1 MVLYQLRIRFRMVEM
16 KIIKKI
22 PLQEIDLSDET
33 FSVNFMPDLQGL
45 RSSIKAIGL
54 IQPVLLRK
62 KEDQY
67 QIVCGFRRISV
78 LKELGIR
85 EVESRIL
92 GESERDELELFSI
105 SLHENLTSR
114 GFNSVEKAIIL
125 YKLVHHFQIEP
136 SAVIQHYLPLFSLEP
151 NEKIL
156 GTYLSLAEM
165 EDEIK
170 RYVLKEEVSRS
181 NIRQLATLSSD
192 DQRSLLSLIVPLKL
206 GENRLREM
214 LTLLNEI
221 TRRDQVS
228 LRNVIDRPEIQ
239 ALLSQKELT
248 PIQRTERVKRVLM
261 DLRYPKIRRMEEEF
275 EKNRKDLNMPSNLSL
290 HHQPFF
296 EGRGLRIEFQFESVD
311 EYRAILSSLS
321 LLADKEEFREMIQAT
336 G

>member
-1 MVLYQLRIRFRMVEM
+1 MVEM
-16 KIIKKI
+16 KIIDKI
-22 PLQEIDLSDET
+22 PLQQIDLLDET
-33 FSVNFMPDLQGL
+33 FSVNFMPDLQSL

-62 KEDQY
+62 KEDKY
-67 QIVCGFRRISV
+67 QVVCGFRRISV
-78 LKELGIR
+78 LKELGSR

-114 GFNSVEKAIIL
+114 GFNSVEKAITL

-136 SAVIQHYLPLFSLEP
+136 SAVIQRYLPLFSLEP

-165 EDEIK
+165 EDEVK

-181 NIRQLATLSSD
+181 NIRLLARMSSQD
-192 DQRSLLSLIVPLKL
+192 RMALHPLLSRLKL

-221 TRRDQVS
+221 SRREQVS
-228 LRNVIDRPEIQ
+228 IKEIIDLTEIQ
-239 ALLSQKELT
+239 AFLSQKELT

-261 DLRYPKIRRMEEEF
+261 GLRYPKMRRMEEEF
-275 EKNRKDLNMPSNLSL
+275 EKNRKDLNVRSNLSL

-296 EGRGLRIEFQFESVD
+296 EGRGLKAEFQFETME
-311 EYRAILSSLS
+311 EYRTILSDLS
-321 LLADKEEFREMIQAT
+321 NLVDREEFQKILRST
-336 G
+336 

>member
-1 MVLYQLRIRFRMVEM
+1 MVREWWIM
-16 KIIKKI
+16 KSIQKI

-45 RSSIKAIGL
+45 RSSIKTIGL

-114 GFNSVEKAIIL
+114 GFNSVEKAITL

-136 SAVIQHYLPLFSLEP
+136 SAVIQRYLPLFSLEP

-165 EDEIK
+165 EDEVK

-181 NIRQLATLSSD
+181 NIRRLATLSSD
-192 DQRSLLSLIVPLKL
+192 DRRALLSLIFPLKL

-221 TRRDQVS
+221 AHREQAS
-228 LRNVIDRPEIQ
+228 IKEIIDRPEIQ
-239 ALLSQKELT
+239 AFLSQKELT

-261 DLRYPKIRRMEEEF
+261 GLRYPKMRRMEEEF
-275 EKNRKDLNMPSNLSL
+275 EKKRKELNLPSGVSL
-290 HHQPFF
+290 HHPPYF
-296 EGRGLRIEFQFESVD
+296 EGKGLRIEFQFQTLEEFRSIV
-311 EYRAILSSLS
+311 RSLS
-321 LLADKEEFREMIQAT
+321 LLSDREEFKEIFQSP
-336 G
+336 

>member
-1 MVLYQLRIRFRMVEM
+1 MVIYQLRIRFRMVEM
-16 KIIKKI
+16 KIIDKI
-22 PLQEIDLSDET
+22 PLQQIDLLDET
-33 FSVNFMPDLQGL
+33 FSVNFMPDLQSL

-62 KEDQY
+62 KEDEY
-67 QIVCGFRRISV
+67 QVVCGFRRISV
-78 LKELGIR
+78 LKELGSR

-114 GFNSVEKAIIL
+114 GFNPVEKAITL

-136 SAVIQHYLPLFSLEP
+136 SAVVERYLPLFSLEP

-165 EDEIK
+165 EDEVK

-181 NIRQLATLSSD
+181 NIRRLATLSSD
-192 DQRSLLSLIVPLKL
+192 DRRALLSLIFPLKL

-221 TRRDQVS
+221 AHREQAS
-228 LRNVIDRPEIQ
+228 IKEIIDRPEIQ
-239 ALLSQKELT
+239 TFLSQKELT

-261 DLRYPKIRRMEEEF
+261 GLRYPKMRRMEEEF
-275 EKNRKDLNMPSNLSL
+275 EKNRKDLNVPSNLSL

-296 EGRGLRIEFQFESVD
+296 EGRGLKAEFQFETME
-311 EYRAILSSLS
+311 EYEAILNSLS
-321 LLADKEEFREMIQAT
+321 ELVDKKEFKKLIESS
-336 G
+336 

>member
-1 MVLYQLRIRFRMVEM
+1 MVIYQLRIRFRMVEM
-16 KIIKKI
+16 KIIQKI
-22 PLQEIDLSDET
+22 PIQQIDLSDET
-33 FSVNFMPDLQGL
+33 FSVNFMPDLQSL

-78 LKELGIR
+78 LKELGSR

-114 GFNSVEKAIIL
+114 GFNSVEKAITL

-151 NEKIL
+151 NEMIL

-165 EDEIK
+165 EDEVK

-181 NIRQLATLSSD
+181 NIRRLATLSSD
-192 DQRSLLSLIVPLKL
+192 DRRILLSLIFPLKL

-214 LTLLNEI
+214 LTLLDEI
-221 TRRDQVS
+221 THREQVS
-228 LRNVIDRPEIQ
+228 IKEIIDRPEIQ
-239 ALLSQKELT
+239 AFLSQKELT
-248 PIQRTERVKRVLM
+248 PIQRTERVKRVLVG
-261 DLRYPKIRRMEEEF
+261 LRYPKMRRMEEEF
-275 EKNRKDLNMPSNLSL
+275 EKNRKNLNLPSNLSL

-296 EGRGLRIEFQFESVD
+296 EGRGLRAEFQFETME
-311 EYRAILSSLS
+311 EYKAILNSLS
-321 LLADKEEFREMIQAT
+321 ELADKKEFKKLIESS
-336 G
+336 

>member
-1 MVLYQLRIRFRMVEM
+1 M
-16 KIIKKI
+16 KIIDKI
-22 PLQEIDLSDET
+22 PLQQIDLLDET
-33 FSVNFMPDLQGL
+33 FSVNFMPDLQSL

-78 LKELGIR
+78 LKELGSR

-114 GFNSVEKAIIL
+114 GFNPVEKAITL

-136 SAVIQHYLPLFSLEP
+136 SAVVERYLPLFSLEP

-165 EDEIK
+165 EDEVK

-181 NIRQLATLSSD
+181 NIRRLATLSSD
-192 DQRSLLSLIVPLKL
+192 DRRALLSLISPLKL

-214 LTLLNEI
+214 LTLL
-221 TRRDQVS
+221 
-228 LRNVIDRPEIQ
+228 
-239 ALLSQKELT
+239 
-248 PIQRTERVKRVLM
+248 
-261 DLRYPKIRRMEEEF
+261 
-275 EKNRKDLNMPSNLSL
+275 
-290 HHQPFF
+290 
-296 EGRGLRIEFQFESVD
+296 
-311 EYRAILSSLS
+311 
-321 LLADKEEFREMIQAT
+321 
-336 G
+336 

>member
-1 MVLYQLRIRFRMVEM
+1 M
-16 KIIKKI
+16 KIIDKI
-22 PLQEIDLSDET
+22 PLQQIDLLDET
-33 FSVNFMPDLQGL
+33 FSVNFMPDLQSL

-78 LKELGIR
+78 LKELGSR

-114 GFNSVEKAIIL
+114 GFNSVEKAITL

-136 SAVIQHYLPLFSLEP
+136 SAVVEHYLPLFSLEP

-165 EDEIK
+165 EDEVK

-181 NIRQLATLSSD
+181 NIRRLATLSSD
-192 DQRSLLSLIVPLKL
+192 DRRALLFLIFPLKL

-221 TRRDQVS
+221 AHREQAS
-228 LRNVIDRPEIQ
+228 IKEIIDRPEIQ
-239 ALLSQKELT
+239 AFLSQKELT
-248 PIQRTERVKRVLM
+248 PIQRTERVKR
-261 DLRYPKIRRMEEEF
+261 
-275 EKNRKDLNMPSNLSL
+275 
-290 HHQPFF
+290 
-296 EGRGLRIEFQFESVD
+296 
-311 EYRAILSSLS
+311 
-321 LLADKEEFREMIQAT
+321 
-336 G
+336 

>member
-1 MVLYQLRIRFRMVEM
+1 M
-16 KIIKKI
+16 KILDKI
-22 PLQEIDLSDET
+22 PLQQIDLSDET
-33 FSVNFMPDLQGL
+33 FSVNFMPDLQSL

-78 LKELGIR
+78 LKELGSR

-114 GFNSVEKAIIL
+114 GFNSVEKAITL

-136 SAVIQHYLPLFSLEP
+136 SAVIQRYLPLFSLEP

-165 EDEIK
+165 EDEVK

-181 NIRQLATLSSD
+181 NIRLLARMSSQD
-192 DQRSLLSLIVPLKL
+192 RMAIHPLLSRLKL

-221 TRRDQVS
+221 SRRERVS
-228 LRNVIDRPEIQ
+228 IKEIIDLTEIQ
-239 ALLSQKELT
+239 AFLSQKELT
-248 PIQRTERVKRVLM
+248 PIQRTERVKKVLM
-261 DLRYPKIRRMEEEF
+261 GLRYPKMRQMEEEF
-275 EKNRKDLNMPSNLSL
+275 EKKRKELNLPSGVSL
-290 HHQPFF
+290 HHPPYF
-296 EGRGLRIEFQFESVD
+296 EGKGLRIEFQFQTLEEFRSIVT
-311 EYRAILSSLS
+311 SLS
-321 LLADKEEFREMIQAT
+321 LLSDREEFKEIFQSP
-336 G
+336 

>member
-1 MVLYQLRIRFRMVEM
+1 M
-16 KIIKKI
+16 KPIQKI

-33 FSVNFMPDLQGL
+33 FSVNFMPDLQDL

-62 KEDQY
+62 KGDQY

-78 LKELGIR
+78 LKELGSR

-114 GFNSVEKAIIL
+114 GFNSVEKAITF

-136 SAVIQHYLPLFSLEP
+136 SAVIQRYLPLFSLEP

-165 EDEIK
+165 EDEVK
-170 RYVLKEEVSRS
+170 KYVLKEGVSRS
-181 NIRQLATLSSD
+181 NIRRLATLSSD
-192 DQRSLLSLIVPLKL
+192 DRRSLLSLIVPLKL

-214 LTLLNEI
+214 ITLLDEI
-221 TRRDQVS
+221 TRREQVIIKEI
-228 LRNVIDRPEIQ
+228 IDRPEIQ
-239 ALLSQKELT
+239 AFLSQKELT

-261 DLRYPKIRRMEEEF
+261 GLRYPKMRRMEEEF
-275 EKNRKDLNMPSNLSL
+275 EKKRKELNLPSGVSL
-290 HHQPFF
+290 HHPPYF
-296 EGRGLRIEFQFESVD
+296 EGNGLRIEFQFESVD

>member
-1 MVLYQLRIRFRMVEM
+1 MVIYQLRIRFRMVEM
-16 KIIKKI
+16 KIIQKI
-22 PLQEIDLSDET
+22 PIQQIDLSDET
-33 FSVNFMPDLQGL
+33 LSVNFMPDLQSL

-78 LKELGIR
+78 LKELGSR

-114 GFNSVEKAIIL
+114 GFNSVEKAITL

-165 EDEIK
+165 EDEVK

-181 NIRQLATLSSD
+181 NIRRLATLSSD
-192 DQRSLLSLIVPLKL
+192 DRRALLSLISPLKL

-221 TRRDQVS
+221 AHREQAS
-228 LRNVIDRPEIQ
+228 IKEIIDRPEIQ
-239 ALLSQKELT
+239 AFLSQKELT
-248 PIQRTERVKRVLM
+248 PIQRTERVKKVLM
-261 DLRYPKIRRMEEEF
+261 GLRYPKMRQMEEEF
-275 EKNRKDLNMPSNLSL
+275 EKKRKELNLPSGGSL
-290 HHQPFF
+290 HHPPYF
-296 EGRGLRIEFQFESVD
+296 
-311 EYRAILSSLS
+311 
-321 LLADKEEFREMIQAT
+321 
-336 G
+336 

>member
-1 MVLYQLRIRFRMVEM
+1 MNAIQ
-16 KIIKKI
+16 KI
-22 PLQEIDLSDET
+22 LLDQIDLSDET

-67 QIVCGFRRISV
+67 QIVCGFRRVSV

-114 GFNSVEKAIIL
+114 GFNSVEKAITF

-136 SAVIQHYLPLFSLEP
+136 SAVIQRYLPLFSLEP

-165 EDEIK
+165 EDEVK

-181 NIRQLATLSSD
+181 NIRLLASMSSQD
-192 DQRSLLSLIVPLKL
+192 RMALHPLLSRLKL

-221 TRRDQVS
+221 SRREQVS
-228 LRNVIDRPEIQ
+228 IKEIIDHPEIQ
-239 ALLSQKELT
+239 AFLSQKELT

-261 DLRYPKIRRMEEEF
+261 DLRYPKMRRMEEEF
-275 EKNRKDLNMPSNLSL
+275 EKKRKGLNLPSGVSL
-290 HHQPFF
+290 HHPPYF
-296 EGRGLRIEFQFESVD
+296 EGNGLRIEFQFQTSEEFRSIVT
-311 EYRAILSSLS
+311 SLS
-321 LLADKEEFREMIQAT
+321 LLSDREELKEILQSPSSLPHPL
-336 G
+336 